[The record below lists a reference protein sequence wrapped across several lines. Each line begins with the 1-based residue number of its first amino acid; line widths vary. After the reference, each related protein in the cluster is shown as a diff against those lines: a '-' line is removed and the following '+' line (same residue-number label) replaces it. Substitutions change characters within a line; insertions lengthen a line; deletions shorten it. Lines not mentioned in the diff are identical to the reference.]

1 MSIPPL
7 DLFVTFERVAE
18 TGSVS
23 VAGKTLGLSKATISK
38 QITALEAAMGVS
50 LISRT
55 TRRLALTE
63 AGEHLLVRARKI
75 VEEAECAMEEAG
87 EARLAPRGRL
97 KVAAPLSLGLAYL
110 APILP
115 DFMRAYPEIQ
125 LDLTIEDKT
134 IDLIG
139 GGYDAALRISAMP
152 DSSLMARQLA
162 PVKLLLVGAPTYWKA
177 MGKPT
182 TPADLIRYACF
193 HYVNAPTGTLWKFHG
208 PDNTQMGVKVDGP
221 LCANTGDMALPALY
235 AGLGCALL
243 PDFIVWQALADGRL
257 ENPLPDWHGGV
268 LTLHLLTPPGHSVAR
283 KLRVFSDFL
292 VEHFGGGRAP
302 WIAKPR

>member
-7 DLFVTFERVAE
+7 DLFVSFERVAE
-18 TGSVS
+18 SGSVS
-23 VAGKTLGLSKATISK
+23 AAGKALGLSKATVSK
-38 QITALEAAMGVS
+38 QLTALETAMGVS

-55 TRRLALTE
+55 TRRVALTE
-63 AGEHLLVRARKI
+63 AGTQLLVRARRI
-75 VEEAECAMEEAG
+75 IEEAECAMEEAG

-97 KVAAPLSLGLAYL
+97 KITAPLSFGLTYL

-115 DFMRAYPEIQ
+115 EFMQVYPEIQ
-125 LDLTIEDKT
+125 LDIAVEDKT

-139 GGYDAALRISAMP
+139 GGYDAALRISGMP
-152 DSSLMARQLA
+152 DSSLTARRLA
-162 PVKLLLVGAPTYWKA
+162 PVKVILVGAPSYWNKR
-177 MGKPT
+177 GRPT
-182 TPADLIRYACF
+182 NPAELSEHACF
-193 HYVNAPTGTLWKFHG
+193 HYVNAPSGTLWKFSG
-208 PDNTQMGVKVDGP
+208 PEGASIGVKVDGP

-243 PDFIVWQALADGRL
+243 PDFIVWQALADHRL
-257 ENPLPDWHGGV
+257 ENPLPAWQAGP
-268 LTLHLLTPPGHSVAR
+268 LTLHLLTPPGHSVPR

-302 WIAKPR
+302 WLAKPL